1 MGAAIV
7 AGGPASAIASEG
19 ARPLAQRLRVLAAAV
34 GHDARP
40 TLDLNRV
47 PLRAFVV
54 IMLAGLAV
62 LVAAGAFGIDAAA
75 RETGLG
81 ALSPLVAG

>member
-1 MGAAIV
+1 
-7 AGGPASAIASEG
+7 
-19 ARPLAQRLRVLAAAV
+19 
-34 GHDARP
+34 
-40 TLDLNRV
+40 
-47 PLRAFVV
+47 
-54 IMLAGLAV
+54 MLAGLAV